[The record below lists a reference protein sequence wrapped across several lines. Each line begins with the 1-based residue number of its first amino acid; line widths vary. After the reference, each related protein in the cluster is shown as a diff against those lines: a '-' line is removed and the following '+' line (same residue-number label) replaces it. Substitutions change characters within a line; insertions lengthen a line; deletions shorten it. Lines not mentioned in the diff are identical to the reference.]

1 MFGTLNT
8 RLWSDQPGYVDS
20 NTQKRNP
27 HATAELTI
35 AQLEEKLREFIAQY
49 HNEIHSR
56 LNNRSPLMYWQENCF
71 AEEKDAR
78 ELDPLLMKAKM
89 CKVNKAGIQYQT
101 RLYWH
106 RALGDFVGKRVS
118 VRSAPNY
125 AVPDDIEVFDGK
137 KWICTAFA
145 IDSAAGKA
153 ITAKDVKDAQ
163 HDQRQNARQRIHEAR
178 NTVTQV
184 DAEIAALQVDIQ
196 VKLETS
202 SAQELEQE
210 LPTDTQPSEENQA
223 EGEIKLPQAPDL
235 FDVLEAHYHRGQA

>member
-101 RLYWH
+101 RL
-106 RALGDFVGKRVS
+106 
-118 VRSAPNY
+118 
-125 AVPDDIEVFDGK
+125 
-137 KWICTAFA
+137 
-145 IDSAAGKA
+145 
-153 ITAKDVKDAQ
+153 
-163 HDQRQNARQRIHEAR
+163 
-178 NTVTQV
+178 
-184 DAEIAALQVDIQ
+184 
-196 VKLETS
+196 
-202 SAQELEQE
+202 
-210 LPTDTQPSEENQA
+210 
-223 EGEIKLPQAPDL
+223 
-235 FDVLEAHYHRGQA
+235 